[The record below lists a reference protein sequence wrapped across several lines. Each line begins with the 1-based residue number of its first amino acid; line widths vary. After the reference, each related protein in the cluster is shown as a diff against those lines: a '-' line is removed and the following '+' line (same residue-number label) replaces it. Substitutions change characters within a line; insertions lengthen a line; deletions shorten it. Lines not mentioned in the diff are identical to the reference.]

1 MTDVTPPR
9 LDVRAVLAEHD
20 PALLA
25 LADRLRARF
34 GARLVALDVPVAGL
48 HLRAKR
54 IPGAHGD
61 RVREVPL

>member
-1 MTDVTPPR
+1 MTDPTPPR
-9 LDVRAVLAEHD
+9 PDVRAVLAKHD

-25 LADRLRARF
+25 LADRLRSRF

-48 HLRAKR
+48 RLRAKR

-61 RVREVPL
+61 RVQEPPL